1 MADFDP
7 FDAETIECPYRS
19 YEQIRR
25 ECPVHKSPRGGHFV
39 VSRYQDLRA
48 AVMDPA
54 KFSSEL
60 VAVPTPDGIADLGA
74 LQGRAEEGLPPP
86 VLAIA
91 DPPVHTR
98 HRKLL
103 TRVFSAHEVTRF
115 EPKIRALA
123 SELVDGFA
131 DRGHAELMGEL
142 AVPLPMTII
151 ADVLGFPRSDLDRLK
166 GWSDAGV
173 KMLSGVNDFAELL
186 EAGKHALELE
196 SYLLERLEEKAA
208 APGDDVASLLVTA
221 GPRSDPPLSRAEM
234 SALLLQLLIAG
245 NESTTSLIGN
255 AVYLLLRSE
264 DLLQRIRADRAL
276 IPALLEET
284 LRLES
289 PFQGHFR
296 RATTDVELGGTKIP
310 AGSVV
315 MLLWGSANRDAGA
328 FPAPDD
334 VDLQRPN
341 AKEHVAF
348 GEGIHYCLGAALAR
362 LEARIAIDTLLDRLA
377 DLRLA
382 ETRDL
387 PHERSFFIRRLR
399 ELPVRFGLASGVG
412 RG

>member
-7 FDAETIECPYRS
+7 FAPETIECPYGL
-19 YEQIRR
+19 YDEIRR
-25 ECPVHKSPRGGHFV
+25 ECPVHRSPRGGHFV
-39 VSRYQDLRA
+39 VSRHADLRA
-48 AVMDPA
+48 AVMNA
-54 KFSSEL
+54 AQFSSEL
-60 VAVPTPDGIADLGA
+60 VAVPTPDGIADLGT
-74 LQGRAEEGLPPP
+74 LQGRGSEGLPPA

-103 TRVFSAHEVTRF
+103 TRVFSAHEVARF
-115 EPKIRALA
+115 EPKIRSLA
-123 SELVDGFA
+123 NELVDAFA
-131 DRGHAELMGEL
+131 ARGHAELMSEF

-151 ADVLGFPRSDLDRLK
+151 ADVLGFPRADLARLK

-196 SYLLERLEEKAA
+196 SYLLQRLEEKAA
-208 APGDDVASLLVTA
+208 VPADDVTSLLVTA
-221 GPRSDPPLSRAEM
+221 GERGDPPLSRAEM
-234 SALLLQLLIAG
+234 AALLLQLLIAG

-255 AVYLLLRSE
+255 AVYLLLRNSQ
-264 DLLQRIRADRAL
+264 LLERVRADRAT

-296 RATTDVELGGTKIP
+296 RATADVDLGGSQIP

-315 MLLWGSANRDAGA
+315 MLLWGSANRDPDA
-328 FPAPDD
+328 FPGPDRI
-334 VDLQRPN
+334 DLDRHN
-341 AKEHVAF
+341 LKDHVAF

-362 LEARIAIDTLLDRLA
+362 LEGRIAIDTLLDRLA
-377 DLRLA
+377 ELRLA
-382 ETRDL
+382 DGRDL
-387 PHERSFFIRRLR
+387 PHEKSFFIRRLR
-399 ELPVRFGLASGVG
+399 ELPVRFGAGLS
-412 RG
+412 RRT